1 MFKNAFSQSNFKI
14 LKSAV
19 SQEQL
24 SQPAGPFFKKANVRT
39 YLTTVDMNLQN

>member
-1 MFKNAFSQSNFKI
+1 MFRNAFSQSNFKI

-24 SQPAGPFFKKANVRT
+24 IQLTGPFFKKANVRT
-39 YLTTVDMNLQN
+39 YLPTVDMNL